1 MAEQKEPIRFREN
14 CPPSYPPHQHH
25 QHNHHGNQE
34 QSVGG
39 FPNQYFADIHRGRE
53 NREKGVAEQ
62 GGEGSTLGPFYLG
75 VTNSHG
81 FSSFPYSLSKRSS
94 SSFTAISFVSW
105 NLRARASARTPRS
118 SRTQLRI
125 PGKVARNTCCWPSR
139 FSKGCSSFSTLW
151 RNCGIN
157 PFW

>member
-1 MAEQKEPIRFREN
+1 MAEQKEPIFFRKN

-39 FPNQYFADIHRGRE
+39 FPNQYFSDIHRGRE
-53 NREKGVAEQ
+53 NSEKGRVEQ

-81 FSSFPYSLSKRSS
+81 FSSFPYSLSKHAS
-94 SSFTAISFVSW
+94 SSFTAISCVSW
-105 NLRARASARTPRS
+105 NLRARECACFPISGRS
-118 SRTQLRI
+118 LLCRAKNHR
-125 PGKVARNTCCWPSR
+125 
-139 FSKGCSSFSTLW
+139 
-151 RNCGIN
+151 
-157 PFW
+157 